1 MNKPIYLSAA
11 LTPESTDCTTNRAFS
26 GVAYTGAMIEN
37 HGWLSNVIIDI
48 DSMTIEPSLQ
58 LLLEHDTSRVIGTAT
73 ASKVDG
79 KVLVSGLLVSAID
92 DDAQLVCQKAQAGIS
107 WQMSVG
113 LYDYQQQE
121 LIEGQSDV
129 VNGLTVEYPATIIRN
144 AVLREVSVVALGAD
158 SATSLAIFSRNPTQ
172 KEDNRMEVKA
182 LQEENATL
190 KAQIEATK
198 AQLEATNVE
207 LSTLKAEFAAKKL
220 EARTNEVKALFAAIG
235 KEATE
240 DAIKPYLSMDSA
252 AFSVVSA
259 DMQALKPKANAALF
273 AATTQPAEK
282 PAFDPSKVYGVNRY
296 NQGA

>member
-58 LLLEHDTSRVIGTAT
+58 LLLEHDTNHVIGTAT
-73 ASKVDG
+73 AVKQDC
-79 KVLVSGLLVSAID
+79 KVLVNGLLVSAID
-92 DDAQLVCQKAQAGIS
+92 NDALTVCQKAQAGIS
-107 WQMSVG
+107 WQLSVG

-121 LIEGQSDV
+121 LIEGQSEV
-129 VNGLTVEYPATIIRN
+129 VNGLTVEYPATILRN

-158 SATSLAIFSRNPTQ
+158 SATSLAIFSRNLTQ
-172 KEDNRMEVKA
+172 QEDNRMDVKA

-190 KAQIEATK
+190 K

-207 LSTLKAEFAAKKL
+207 LSTLKAEFAAKQL

-273 AATTQPAEK
+273 TATTQPAEK
-282 PAFDPSKVYGVNRY
+282 PAFDPSNVYGVNRY
-296 NQGA
+296 KGA

>member
-1 MNKPIYLSAA
+1 MTIMNKPIYLSAA

-26 GVAYTGAMIEN
+26 GVAYSGAIIEN
-37 HGWLSNVIIDI
+37 HGWLSNVVIDI
-48 DSMTIEPSLQ
+48 DSMTIAPNLQ
-58 LLLEHDTSRVIGTAT
+58 LLLEHDTNNVIGTAT
-73 ASKVDG
+73 AVKQDG
-79 KVLVSGLLVSAID
+79 KVLVNGLLVSAID
-92 DDAQLVCQKAQAGIS
+92 DDAQRVCQKAQAGIT
-107 WQMSVG
+107 WQLSVG

-121 LIEGQSDV
+121 LIEGQSEV
-129 VNGLTVEYPATIIRN
+129 VNGLTVEYPATILRN

-158 SATSLAIFSRNPTQ
+158 SATSLAIFSQNPTK

-190 KAQIEATK
+190 R

-207 LSTLKAEFAAKKL
+207 LSTLKEQFAAKQL

-235 KEATE
+235 KEATDE
-240 DAIKPYLSMDSA
+240 AIKPYLSMDSA
-252 AFSVVSA
+252 AFAVVSA

-282 PAFDPSKVYGVNRY
+282 PAFDSSKVYGANRY

>member
-48 DSMTIEPSLQ
+48 DSMTIETKLQ
-58 LLLEHDTSRVIGTAT
+58 LLLEHDTDHVIGTAT
-73 ASKVDG
+73 AVKQDG
-79 KVLVSGLLVSAID
+79 KVLVNGLLVSAID
-92 DDAQLVCQKAQAGIS
+92 DDAQRVCQKAQAGIS
-107 WQMSVG
+107 WQLSVG

-121 LIEGQSDV
+121 LIEGQSEV
-129 VNGLTVEYPATIIRN
+129 VNGLTVEYPATILRN

-158 SATSLAIFSRNPTQ
+158 SATSLAIFSRNLTQ
-172 KEDNRMEVKA
+172 QEDNRMDVKA

-190 KAQIEATK
+190 K

-207 LSTLKAEFAAKKL
+207 LSTLKAEFAAKQL

-273 AATTQPAEK
+273 TATTQPAEK
-282 PAFDPSKVYGVNRY
+282 PAFDTSKVYGLNRY
-296 NQGA
+296 KGA

>member
-26 GVAYTGAMIEN
+26 GVAYSGAMIEN
-37 HGWLSNVIIDI
+37 HGWLSNVVIDI
-48 DSMTIEPSLQ
+48 DSMTIAPNLQ
-58 LLLEHDTSRVIGTAT
+58 LLLEHDTNNVIGTAT
-73 ASKVDG
+73 AVKQDG
-79 KVLVSGLLVSAID
+79 KVLVNGLLVSAID
-92 DDAQLVCQKAQAGIS
+92 DDAQRVCQKAQAGIT
-107 WQMSVG
+107 WQLSVG

-121 LIEGQSDV
+121 LIEGQSEV
-129 VNGLTVEYPATIIRN
+129 VNGLTVEYPATILRN
-144 AVLREVSVVALGAD
+144 SVLREVSVVALGAD
-158 SATSLAIFSRNPTQ
+158 SATSLAIFSQNPTK

-190 KAQIEATK
+190 R

-207 LSTLKAEFAAKKL
+207 LSTLKEQFAAKQL

-235 KEATE
+235 KEATDE
-240 DAIKPYLSMDSA
+240 AIKPYLSMDSA
-252 AFSVVSA
+252 AFAVVSA

-282 PAFDPSKVYGVNRY
+282 PAFDSSKVYGANRY

>member
-26 GVAYTGAMIEN
+26 GVAYTGAIIEN

-48 DSMTIEPSLQ
+48 DSMTIAPNLQ
-58 LLLEHDTSRVIGTAT
+58 LLLEHDTNNVIGTAT
-73 ASKVDG
+73 AVKQDG
-79 KVLVSGLLVSAID
+79 KVLVNGLLVSAID
-92 DDAQLVCQKAQAGIS
+92 DDAQRVCQKAQAGIS
-107 WQMSVG
+107 WQLSVG

-121 LIEGQSDV
+121 LIEGQSEV
-129 VNGLTVEYPATIIRN
+129 VNGLTVEYPATILRN

-158 SATSLAIFSRNPTQ
+158 SATSLAIFSRNLTQ
-172 KEDNRMEVKA
+172 QEDNRMDVKA

-190 KAQIEATK
+190 K

-207 LSTLKAEFAAKKL
+207 LSTLKAEFAAKQL

-273 AATTQPAEK
+273 TATTQPAEK
-282 PAFDPSKVYGVNRY
+282 HAFDPSKVYGVNRY
-296 NQGA
+296 KGA

>member
-48 DSMTIEPSLQ
+48 DSMTIEPNLQ
-58 LLLEHDTSRVIGTAT
+58 LLLEHDTSHVIGTAT
-73 ASKVDG
+73 AVKQDG
-79 KVLVSGLLVSAID
+79 KVLVNGLLVSAID
-92 DDAQLVCQKAQAGIS
+92 DDAQRVCQKAQAGIN
-107 WQMSVG
+107 WQLSVG

-121 LIEGQSDV
+121 LIEGQSEV
-129 VNGLTVEYPATIIRN
+129 VNGLTVEYPATILRN

-158 SATSLAIFSRNPTQ
+158 SATSLAIFSRNLTQ
-172 KEDNRMEVKA
+172 QEDNRMDVKA

-190 KAQIEATK
+190 K

-207 LSTLKAEFAAKKL
+207 LSTLKAEFAAKQL